1 MNKILILSALS
12 LLLVG
17 CVNPQS
23 RYRQSEMLGDQ
34 EITFP
39 YKAQMTGMITL
50 TAKSHCD
57 EAEFMFYARTKE
69 SAHKVINIVTK
80 ETCQSEGGTSIENCT
95 CEYSGIGIRYVPVDG
110 SMPDI
115 SANTEERLEEAPQSM
130 SDTKRTKIML
140 NSYPQGAVITING
153 KEMSTRTPAGMGF
166 KPGKYNVMF
175 ALDGFKSDTTFVV
188 EENQPDLEIYMN
200 LQ

>member
-57 EAEFMFYARTKE
+57 E
-69 SAHKVINIVTK
+69 
-80 ETCQSEGGTSIENCT
+80 
-95 CEYSGIGIRYVPVDG
+95 
-110 SMPDI
+110 
-115 SANTEERLEEAPQSM
+115 
-130 SDTKRTKIML
+130 
-140 NSYPQGAVITING
+140 
-153 KEMSTRTPAGMGF
+153 
-166 KPGKYNVMF
+166 
-175 ALDGFKSDTTFVV
+175 
-188 EENQPDLEIYMN
+188 
-200 LQ
+200 